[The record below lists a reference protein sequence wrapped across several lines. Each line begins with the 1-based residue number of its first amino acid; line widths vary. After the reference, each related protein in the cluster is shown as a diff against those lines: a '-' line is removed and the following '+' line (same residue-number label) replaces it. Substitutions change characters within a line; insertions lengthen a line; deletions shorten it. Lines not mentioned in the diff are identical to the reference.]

1 MVQAATEEKAT
12 PSSLPEAGTPSTPPP
27 AQPIPAGQP
36 ATPPVT
42 PPADEPKNTIRKVEY
57 DGYKFEIDEELLD
70 DVELLEMIDGIENG
84 ERPAL
89 IMTLLKKLVGEDGYE
104 DMKAY
109 FVKKDGRFK
118 MSKLSGIYQGIF
130 ENFDPKG

>member
-1 MVQAATEEKAT
+1 MVETATTPKPAT
-12 PSSLPEAGTPSTPPP
+12 PP
-27 AQPIPAGQP
+27 AEPIPAGQP
-36 ATPPVT
+36 ATPPAT
-42 PPADEPKNTIRKVEY
+42 PQSDDPNAAQSGSEKSTIRTVEF
-57 DGYKFEIDEELLD
+57 DGYKFDIDEELLD

-89 IMTLLKKLVGEDGYE
+89 IMTLLKKLVGDDGY
-104 DMKAY
+104 DKMKAY

-118 MSKLSGIYQGIF
+118 MSKLSGIYQAIF